1 MSRNDLFK
9 HLDDKHEVL
18 REWKQRPEAEEEKIS
33 PRACDA
39 SHTNQC
45 PAAGT
50 WQKQRKGRG
59 SPVVSKRSNALA
71 SKTIRQ
77 PHVNSFAALCEGD
90 EEPDENQDE
99 AAIAPSP
106 PRYTFPNPAP
116 MIVVGTAVRHPD
128 SIQRISDHHDIWI

>member
-1 MSRNDLFK
+1 MYIYIYIYVYIYICIYTYIYIYVYIFICMYTCIYIHIYIYIYIASVL
-9 HLDDKHEVL
+9 LDMG
-18 REWKQRPEAEEEKIS
+18 W
-33 PRACDA
+33 PRL
-39 SHTNQC
+39 
-45 PAAGT
+45 
-50 WQKQRKGRG
+50 
-59 SPVVSKRSNALA
+59 VSSSKSKPSNALA

-77 PHVNSFAALCEGD
+77 PHVNSFAALCEDD

-128 SIQRISDHHDIWI
+128 SIQRISDHHNIWI